1 MTSGSGAVEF
11 NLQNTLQCHTGPVN
25 HLAVSQEY
33 SHLISIGAVSSSSS
47 QFHAFADKW
56 LGDDSRV
63 VVWSVASGEK
73 LFVAERPFNGPATA
87 VSWASRNTSCFV
99 IGFASGDLYLFWSEN
114 GGKVMDSVLLGSD
127 LNLQWILVVPR
138 YYWRIGREGTR
149 WGYSLRLRSGPD
161 RIHMRK
167 IHSTLED

>member
-1 MTSGSGAVEF
+1 MTSGTIEF

-33 SHLISIGAVSSSSS
+33 SRLISISAVSSSFQS
-47 QFHAFADKW
+47 HAFADKW
-56 LGDDSRV
+56 LGNDSRV

-87 VSWASRNTSCFV
+87 VSWASRDTSHFV
-99 IGFASGDLYLFWSEN
+99 IGFASGDLHLFWSEN
-114 GGKVMDSVLLGSD
+114 GGKVTDSVLLGSD
-127 LNLQWILVVPR
+127 LNLQFILVIPR
-138 YYWRIGREGTR
+138 YYRRIGREGTH
-149 WGYSLRLRSGPD
+149 WGYSIRLGSGPD
-161 RIHMRK
+161 HMHIRK